1 MEKLTREQKI
11 LFIMSVRGFSSEFI
25 KANPN
30 DFIIQEYN
38 KMSDE
43 ELDIE
48 FEFYINSYQDR
59 VLNFIDNI
67 WK

>member
-25 KANPN
+25 KANSN

-48 FEFYINSYQDR
+48 FEFYILQES
-59 VLNFIDNI
+59 LI
-67 WK
+67 

>member
-11 LFIMSVRGFSSEFI
+11 LFIMAVRGFSSEFI

-43 ELDIE
+43 ELNIE
-48 FEFYINSYQDR
+48 FDFYILQEG
-59 VLNFIDNI
+59 LI
-67 WK
+67 